1 MTPFWSFVLYILFGA
16 LAGFIAG
23 KIMKGGGFGFILNCI
38 VGIAGSVIG
47 GWLMS
52 LLDIGG
58 TGGIIAQL
66 VVAIIGA
73 CLLIWVISFFKKK

>member
-1 MTPFWSFVLYILFGA
+1 MTLLGFVLYILFGA

-23 KIMKGGGFGFILNCI
+23 KIMKGGGFGFIVNCI
-38 VGIAGSVIG
+38 IGIIGGVIG

-52 LLDIGG
+52 LLHIEG

-66 VVAIIGA
+66 VVIGA

>member
-52 LLDIGG
+52 FLDIGG

>member
-1 MTPFWSFVLYILFGA
+1 
-16 LAGFIAG
+16 
-23 KIMKGGGFGFILNCI
+23 MKGGGFGFILNCI